1 MPIPILKQ
9 ADTLIACLL
18 EGTSDHDLAQ
28 LRDDLTV
35 RVGTFHSAG
44 VIIDVSAVDVLDS
57 FAARTLRD
65 IAEAA
70 RLRGAETVMV
80 GIQSELAYAMIRL
93 GLSLTGIKTAHDLED
108 GLDLIARRLKARRPH
123 GH

>member
-44 VIIDVSAVDVLDS
+44 VIIDVSGVDVLDS
-57 FAARTLRD
+57 FGARTLRD

-93 GLSLTGIKTAHDLED
+93 GLSLTGI
-108 GLDLIARRLKARRPH
+108 
-123 GH
+123 